1 MRELNSKMGKFNIAI
16 DHIKYNAIKK
26 LEALQAEIDAGAKD
40 ALAKKAVV
48 AIAADSFNRGVD
60 YYNHLARLQ
69 QDAMTQEMA
78 RAQYNS
84 FSDNRFQPPF
94 FGLQYNPLNNPYN
107 LLGQAASSYKVALR

>member
-1 MRELNSKMGKFNIAI
+1 MRELNRQVAKFNIAI
-16 DHIKYNAIKK
+16 DHIKYNAIKN

-84 FSDNRFQPPF
+84 F
-94 FGLQYNPLNNPYN
+94 
-107 LLGQAASSYKVALR
+107 LGQQNQQPFSSLQSGILDLATFHGQPLR